1 MPPDA
6 SALRDALEESLSRVL
21 TPANRRM
28 VTVEDRNY
36 PELAAIRFSLDE
48 ANAGDR
54 PPPRLASPTDPI
66 EPALQAEHF
75 ELTGHPVRVQGAA
88 VDLFCV
94 ASDVRIGQAHD
105 EEGNLLLLLQKAA
118 KGKVE
123 VSISIAD
130 LQALVRTGATTAARK
145 QGVILEDV
153 QLRLRAQTER
163 SLDLEVRV
171 RARKLFLAAE
181 VRITGRVEIDE
192 NLNARLSGLDCA
204 GEGTLGTLA
213 CGFLGP
219 HLQRFNNREFSL
231 LALPLGEVRLRDVR
245 ITVDDVLR
253 VSAQFG
259 SS

>member
-1 MPPDA
+1 
-6 SALRDALEESLSRVL
+6 
-21 TPANRRM
+21 M
-28 VTVEDRNY
+28 VAVEDRNY

-48 ANAGDR
+48 ATAGDR
-54 PPPRLASPTDPI
+54 PPPRLASPAGPI
-66 EPALQAEHF
+66 ELALRAEHF

-88 VDLFCV
+88 VDLSCV
-94 ASDVRIGQAHD
+94 ASDVQIGQAHD

-118 KGKVE
+118 KGTVE

-181 VRITGRVEIDE
+181 VRITGRAEIDE

-219 HLQRFNNREFSL
+219 HLQRFNNREFSP